1 MDLNLTEDQE
11 SIREVFAAFFDGET
25 GPARAR
31 SAEPFGF
38 DAAAWE
44 RLLETGA
51 PGMGVAEAVGGGGAS
66 LADLAVVAT
75 EAGSR
80 IAPLP
85 LVDHIVTTR
94 LLARLTDPSACNDDV
109 LAGSAIVGL
118 ALRPATKGV
127 ARTVPNGAVA
137 HRVVALDGD
146 RLVIDQHTDLLLG
159 AHLANHGCL
168 PLAHRD
174 LADAETLAEGPEAV
188 AAHARA
194 VDEWRT
200 LTAATLV
207 GMAREALVLGVSY
220 VKEREQFG
228 RPVGSFQ
235 AVQHLLADLPGLIDG
250 AHLLTAKAAWAGDR
264 ATAGITGTLDVDA
277 NDVTDFPVLAAMSL
291 VAAGEAAV
299 LATDR
304 SLHVHGGYGFSEE
317 YDIQLYYRRARA
329 LTWLLDDP
337 ARECR
342 RLAGMFLAAAD
353 GRLAASTHHDSPQA
367 NPETGRS

>member
-11 SIREVFAAFFDGET
+11 TIREVFAAFFDGET
-25 GPARAR
+25 GPERARA
-31 SAEPFGF
+31 AEPVGF
-38 DAAAWE
+38 DTAAWE

-51 PGMGVAEAVGGGGAS
+51 PGMGVPGAAGGGGAS
-66 LADLAVVAT
+66 LADLTVVAT
-75 EAGSR
+75 EAGAR

-85 LVDHIVTTR
+85 LVDHAVAAR
-94 LLARLTDPSACNDDV
+94 LLAQVAADTLEEDAGAILT
-109 LAGSAIVGL
+109 GTTIVGL
-118 ALRPATKGV
+118 AIRPAVDSV
-127 ARTVPNGAVA
+127 ARTVPAGAVA

-146 RLVIDQHTDLLLG
+146 RLLIDGPATGEL

-168 PLAHRD
+168 PLADRD
-174 LADAETLAEGPEAV
+174 LSGATVLAAGPDAV

-194 VDEWRT
+194 GDEWRT

-207 GMAREALVLGVSY
+207 GMAREALALGVAY
-220 VKEREQFG
+220 VQEREQFG

-235 AVQHLLADLPGLIDG
+235 AVQHLLADLPGLVDG

-264 ATAGITGTLDVDA
+264 ATAGIAGVLDVDA
-277 NDVTDFPVLAAMSL
+277 NDVTDFEALAAMAL
-291 VAAGEAAV
+291 LTAGEAAA

-329 LTWLLDDP
+329 LSYLLDDP
-337 ARECR
+337 ARESR
-342 RLAGMFLAAAD
+342 RLAGMFLGATELLEAV
-353 GRLAASTHHDSPQA
+353 G
-367 NPETGRS
+367 

>member
-11 SIREVFAAFFDGET
+11 TIREVFAAFFDGET
-25 GPARAR
+25 GPVRAR
-31 SAEPFGF
+31 SAEPLGF
-38 DAAAWE
+38 DAAGWE

-75 EAGSR
+75 EAGAR

-85 LVDHIVTTR
+85 LVDHMVTAR
-94 LLARLTDPSACNDDV
+94 LLASLADPSACDDDV
-109 LAGSAIVGL
+109 LAGSTIVGL
-118 ALRPATKGV
+118 AVRPATSGI

-146 RLVIDQHTDLLLG
+146 QLVIDQHIDLPLD

-174 LADAETLAEGPEAV
+174 LAEAAVLAVGPEAV
-188 AAHARA
+188 AAHAQA

-207 GMAREALVLGVSY
+207 GMAREALVLGVDY

-264 ATAGITGTLDVDA
+264 ASAGIPGTLDVEA
-277 NDVTDFPVLAAMSL
+277 NDVTDFPALAAMAL
-291 VAAGEAAV
+291 VAAGEAAA

-329 LTWLLDDP
+329 LAFVLDDP

-342 RLAGMFLAAAD
+342 RLAGMFLATGD
-353 GRLAASTHHDSPQA
+353 GRPPSSDHHDSPPA
-367 NPETGRS
+367 NPETGSY

>member
-31 SAEPFGF
+31 SAEPLGF

-51 PGMGVAEAVGGGGAS
+51 PGMGVAQAVGGGGAS
-66 LADLAVVAT
+66 LADLAVVAA
-75 EAGSR
+75 EAGAR

-85 LVDHIVTTR
+85 LVDHMVTAR
-94 LLARLTDPSACNDDV
+94 LLASLANPSACDDDM
-109 LAGSAIVGL
+109 LAGSTIVGL
-118 ALRPATKGV
+118 AVRPAASGI

-146 RLVIDQHTDLLLG
+146 RLVIDQHIDLPLD

-174 LADAETLAEGPEAV
+174 LAEAAVLAVGPEAV
-188 AAHARA
+188 AAHAQA

-207 GMAREALVLGVSY
+207 GMAREALVLGVDY

-250 AHLLTAKAAWAGDR
+250 AYLLTAKAAWAGDR
-264 ATAGITGTLDVDA
+264 A
-277 NDVTDFPVLAAMSL
+277 
-291 VAAGEAAV
+291 
-299 LATDR
+299 
-304 SLHVHGGYGFSEE
+304 
-317 YDIQLYYRRARA
+317 
-329 LTWLLDDP
+329 
-337 ARECR
+337 
-342 RLAGMFLAAAD
+342 
-353 GRLAASTHHDSPQA
+353 
-367 NPETGRS
+367 

>member
-1 MDLNLTEDQE
+1 VDLNLTEDQE
-11 SIREVFAAFFDGET
+11 TIRTMFAAFFSGET

-31 SAEPFGF
+31 EAEPTGF

-51 PGMGVAEAVGGGGAS
+51 PGMGVPEAAGGGGAS

-75 EAGSR
+75 EAGAQ

-85 LVDHIVTTR
+85 LVDHGVASR
-94 LLARLTDPSACNDDV
+94 LLAGLPSRDDSEPTV
-109 LAGSAIVGL
+109 DEGILVGSTIVGL
-118 ALRPATKGV
+118 AIRPALDGS
-127 ARTVPNGAVA
+127 ARTVPSGAVA

-146 RLVIDQHTDLLLG
+146 RLVIDGPLTEVPVDG
-159 AHLANHGCL
+159 AGHLVNHGCL

-174 LADAETLAEGPEAV
+174 LSDATVLATGPKAV

-207 GMAREALVLGVSY
+207 GVAREALTLGVGY
-220 VKEREQFG
+220 VQEREQFG

-250 AHLLTAKAAWAGDR
+250 AHLLASKAAWAGDR
-264 ATAGITGTLDVDA
+264 ATDGSTGVLDVDA
-277 NDVTDFPVLAAMSL
+277 NDVTDFPALAAMAL
-291 VAAGEAAV
+291 VAAGEAAT

-329 LTWLLDDP
+329 LTYLLDDP

-342 RLAGMFLAAAD
+342 RLARMFLEH
-353 GRLAASTHHDSPQA
+353 TC
-367 NPETGRS
+367 

>member
-11 SIREVFAAFFDGET
+11 TIRAVFAAFFDGET
-25 GPARAR
+25 GPTRAR
-31 SAEPFGF
+31 EAEPTGF
-38 DAAAWE
+38 DATAWE

-51 PGMGVAEAVGGGGAS
+51 PGMGVPEADGGGGAS
-66 LADLAVVAT
+66 LADLAVVAI
-75 EAGSR
+75 EAGAQ

-85 LVDHIVTTR
+85 LVDHGVAAR
-94 LLARLTDPSACNDDV
+94 LLSGLPNRNDSAPTVDEGI
-109 LAGSAIVGL
+109 LAGSTIVGL
-118 ALRPATKGV
+118 AIRPALNGS
-127 ARTVPNGAVA
+127 ARTVPSGAVA

-146 RLVIDQHTDLLLG
+146 RLVIDGPLAEVPDAG
-159 AHLANHGCL
+159 AGHLANHGCL

-174 LADAETLAEGPEAV
+174 LSDATVLATGPEAV

-207 GMAREALVLGVSY
+207 GMAREALALGVGY
-220 VKEREQFG
+220 VQEREQFG

-250 AHLLTAKAAWAGDR
+250 AHLLASKAAWAGDR
-264 ATAGITGTLDVDA
+264 ATDGTTGVLDVDA
-277 NDVTDFPVLAAMSL
+277 NDVTNFPALAAMAL
-291 VAAGEAAV
+291 VAAGEAAT

-329 LTWLLDDP
+329 LTYLLDDP

-342 RLAGMFLAAAD
+342 RLAGMILEP
-353 GRLAASTHHDSPQA
+353 TC
-367 NPETGRS
+367 

>member
-11 SIREVFAAFFDGET
+11 TIREVFAAFFDGET

-31 SAEPFGF
+31 EAEPVGF
-38 DAAAWE
+38 DGAAWE

-51 PGMGVAEAVGGGGAS
+51 PGMGVPEAAGGGGAS
-66 LADLAVVAT
+66 LADLVVVAT
-75 EAGSR
+75 EAGAR

-85 LVDHIVTTR
+85 LVDQMVTAR
-94 LLARLTDPSACNDDV
+94 LLAGLAVSPDGHSACDDDV
-109 LAGSAIVGL
+109 LAGSTIVGL
-118 ALRPATKGV
+118 AVRPATAGV
-127 ARTVPNGAVA
+127 ARTVPTGAVA

-146 RLVIDQHTDLLLG
+146 RLVIDRADG
-159 AHLANHGCL
+159 DPDGSHLANHGCL
-168 PLAHRD
+168 PLAHRS
-174 LADAETLAEGPEAV
+174 LADAEVLAEGPDAV
-188 AAHARA
+188 ASFERA

-207 GMAREALVLGVSY
+207 GMAREALVLGVDY

-264 ATAGITGTLDVDA
+264 ASDGIAGTLDVDA
-277 NDVTDFPVLAAMSL
+277 NDVTHFPALAAMAL
-291 VAAGEAAV
+291 VTAGEAAA

-329 LTWLLDDP
+329 LAYVLDDP

-342 RLAGMFLAAAD
+342 RLAGMFLE
-353 GRLAASTHHDSPQA
+353 ASTS
-367 NPETGRS
+367 